1 MDKYYRSLKQVVY
14 RLSSIYSM
22 IGVDTNFDYDI
33 HSEFIF
39 NRAKLVSQYIYTNQQ
54 IKEIFEKLAPKE
66 LQDLLKFSNNKDY
79 I

>member
-1 MDKYYRSLKQVVY
+1 
-14 RLSSIYSM
+14 M
-22 IGVDTNFDYDI
+22 IDVDTNFDYDI